1 MTEREPI
8 TLASWNV
15 NSLNV
20 RKGQVLDI
28 LRETAWDVL
37 ALQETKMTDAVFPA
51 SDFEA
56 LGYGVFFTGE
66 RAYNGVAVLYRK
78 ARFAEVRPD
87 DVLTDMPGRT
97 DPQRRFLA
105 VTLRPHGGE
114 PFRVVDVYVPNG
126 SDPGS
131 RKYLYKLDWLTDL
144 QAAVA
149 SMLKDTPR
157 LIVAGDFNI
166 APEDDDLWS
175 PAAWKGRL
183 LVSAPERR
191 ALRRL
196 MMTGFSDAYR
206 LFPQAPKT
214 FSWWDYRSRGY
225 EKNEGLRIDLTLVS
239 EVLRPDVTAA
249 AIVEGPRALPQPSD
263 HAPVTVT
270 FR

>member
-1 MTEREPI
+1 MSEPI

-20 RKGQVLDI
+20 RKDQVLDL
-28 LRETAWDVL
+28 LRETGWDVL
-37 ALQETKMTDAVFPA
+37 ALQETKMTDAAFPA
-51 SDFEA
+51 SDFER
-56 LGYGVFFTGE
+56 LGYGVRFTGE
-66 RAYNGVAVLYRK
+66 RTYNGVAVLFRK
-78 ARFAEVRPD
+78 DRFEEVRPE
-87 DVLTDMPGRT
+87 DVLLEMPGRT

-105 VTLRPHGGE
+105 LTLRPKGGE
-114 PFRVVDVYVPNG
+114 AFRVVDVYVPNG
-126 SDPGS
+126 SAPGS
-131 RKYLYKLDWLTDL
+131 RKFLHKMDWLSDL
-144 QAAVA
+144 QIAVA
-149 SMLKDTPR
+149 KMLETTPR

-166 APEDDDLWS
+166 APEDADVWD
-175 PAAWKGRL
+175 PAVWRGNL

-196 MMTGFSDAYR
+196 MTLGFSDAYR
-206 LFPQAPKT
+206 IFPQAPKT
-214 FSWWDYRSRGY
+214 YSWWDYRSRGY

-239 EVLRPDVTAA
+239 DALRPDVTAA